1 MKRNSGLNQ
10 LEIVLVVLAIFVA
23 STGIVYWAQ
32 AVVEQNA
39 IPATGT
45 ASTKDQFQMA
55 KIAAEIRQIRS
66 DTTGSLFWLKMIGL
80 FVTVGGAVGGYLV
93 GQNAAT
99 RARIDFEHRKDVE
112 AAYQAIVQELSN
124 DSPLLRAAAVVKLGM
139 LLRSFPHE
147 WNVEEDRRKQLIDLT
162 KRVLAASLSIEKDA
176 TVLKA
181 LTTAPTR
188 ESRSESRYQEAFW
201 RPVQYRSFRGSGT

>member
-10 LEIVLVVLAIFVA
+10 LETVLVVLAIFVA

-45 ASTKDQFQMA
+45 ASTKDQFEMA

-80 FVTVGGAVGGYLV
+80 FVTVVLSEAILS
-93 GQNAAT
+93 ARMLP
-99 RARIDFEHRKDVE
+99 RA
-112 AAYQAIVQELSN
+112 
-124 DSPLLRAAAVVKLGM
+124 LG
-139 LLRSFPHE
+139 LTL
-147 WNVEEDRRKQLIDLT
+147 NTAKTLKQLI
-162 KRVLAASLSIEKDA
+162 KRSCRNFQTILRCC
-176 TVLKA
+176 A
-181 LTTAPTR
+181 L
-188 ESRSESRYQEAFW
+188 Q
-201 RPVQYRSFRGSGT
+201 Q